1 MLLGGLS
8 AIIGW
13 LGVAVTGADT
23 SSNSLFGALQ
33 VRRPRTRASCP
44 RLWPQRVLGKMISPQ
59 SPVICAAAVG
69 MASQEG
75 EIFFRKVSSAGAS
88 CSSS

>member
-23 SSNSLFGALQ
+23 SSNSLFGTLQ
-33 VRRPRTRASCP
+33 VRRPGGADHGA
-44 RLWPQRVLGKMISPQ
+44 LG
-59 SPVICAAAVG
+59 
-69 MASQEG
+69 
-75 EIFFRKVSSAGAS
+75 S